1 MPTLRTTPLWPSLA
15 VAVGVGYGLPAIA
28 QQGVKLRQSQGQ
40 IGRSI
45 VVEAPAEAW
54 VQDEPSLMPPP
65 PASPASPQ
73 GTQKSGNPQAHFLPP
88 MKPIGSVS
96 IGLAPKSKGDST
108 LLPENQVEAVLGPIP
123 TVEPQWFASPSHAST
138 PAIRSASAVPYQP
151 LYFEEV
157 NLERYGRT
165 CGLVQ
170 PALSGVRFLATIPA
184 LPYAMSVHD
193 ARQPA
198 YWDWPYEAGWPAP
211 KVRELPPLQLKPLVI
226 EGTVLTAGAFLIP

>member
-1 MPTLRTTPLWPSLA
+1 MPTLRTTPIWPSIA

-28 QQGVKLRQSQGQ
+28 QQGVKLRQLQGQ
-40 IGRSI
+40 TGHPV
-45 VVEAPAEAW
+45 VVEAPADAW
-54 VQDEPSLMPPP
+54 TGDEPSLMPP
-65 PASPASPQ
+65 SPVSAG
-73 GTQKSGNPQAHFLPP
+73 GTEKTGTPQAHFLPP

-96 IGLAPKSKGDST
+96 IGLLPKSKGDST
-108 LLPENQVEAVLGPIP
+108 LLPESQVEAVLGPIQ
-123 TVEPQWFASPSHAST
+123 TVEPQWFSSNSNIST
-138 PAIRSASAVPYQP
+138 PAVRSASAVPYQP

-170 PALSGVRFLATIPA
+170 PALSGVRFIATIPA

-198 YWDWPYEAGWPAP
+198 YLNWPYEAGWPAP
-211 KVRELPPLQLKPLVI
+211 RVRELPPLQLKPLVI
-226 EGTVLTAGAFLIP
+226 EGTALTAGAFLIP